1 MGLASL
7 FGTWIAQHLNPFHQC
22 LAALATTSSLGQV

>member
-7 FGTWIAQHLNPFHQC
+7 FGTWMAQHLNPFRQC
-22 LAALATTSSLGQV
+22 LALLTSSSSLG